1 MHKNSYDQK
10 KCLVLTFFA
19 GQFTIL
25 SNLFLVAFSL
35 VLFLLTF
42 LCLPNVF
49 ARIVARF
56 KTFTICTPVI
66 PTASIISTASSTIP
80 VTISVIV
87 FVIAKL
93 IICPFWTITS
103 RWWGSRC
110 HRSSTLRSLQKLES
124 ETTVVCKRVGMKSF
138 SQF

>member
-35 VLFLLTF
+35 VLFLQTF

-49 ARIVARF
+49 ARIVSSSARV
-56 KTFTICTPVI
+56 KAFTISTPVI
-66 PTASIISTASSTIP
+66 PTASIIGTTSSTIP

-110 HRSSTLRSLQKLES
+110 HRSSTHLRFDPVQDIGCSS
-124 ETTVVCKRVGMKSF
+124 IDSWIVS
-138 SQF
+138 